1 MGWGNAVKTPSK
13 RGRLSRVAQAVQ
25 HNWRPKFAPGIVD
38 WEHLV
43 SLDFETYYDDEYT
56 LKKLSTSEYI
66 RDPRFE
72 AIMCGVKIGTGKTV
86 VVRGDEL
93 AEYLA
98 KIDWTTHDL
107 LCHHAHFDGFILSH
121 HYGIVPRRYYC
132 SLSMARGWLS
142 NDVGAGLD
150 EVSKYFGRG
159 GKVDEGKALIN
170 MKGVH
175 LKDMHPEVY
184 RKGSEYCAGDVDEML
199 LCFKDLLP
207 DFSERELELIDVT
220 VQMFTCPVLK
230 LDEARALKALKTEIA
245 ERKALILAVA
255 PKAITLDQIEA
266 SWRSDW
272 KKLAG
277 SGPVANEETFR
288 EFVGKKIIGSNTR
301 FAALLEAE
309 GVDPPLKISPTW
321 IKKSEDE
328 RDDGKKYTFA
338 FAATDPAFMELLDD
352 ADPKVR
358 ALCEARVAVKST
370 SNIAKTERFLRSG
383 KGGRSMPVYYKFAG
397 AHTWRFGG
405 GDKQNWQNLKRGGE
419 LRQSIKAPKGY
430 VLVVGDSSQI
440 EARVNAWLW
449 DQHDLVAAFR
459 LGEDIY
465 SLFATE
471 NIYGVKV
478 TKADKERRHVGKTAI
493 LGLGYQMGAKKFR
506 ATLARGVG
514 GPAVHISEEAAQMIV
529 NAYRKRYSAIRNG
542 WSICESIIEDMYT
555 GRQGEYKCLRWE
567 KETIWLPN
575 GMRLKYPKLRKNEN
589 DEWVYS
595 RKGNLI
601 KLYGGILCENI
612 VQALARIIVAAE
624 QLLAIAA
631 VYPVVMTTHDEV
643 VTCVPKARAKACEK
657 FMQECLRQPPEW
669 APDLPVT
676 CETGYAENYS
686 K

>member
-1 MGWGNAVKTPSK
+1 MGWGSALKNPTK
-13 RGRLSRVAQAVQ
+13 RGRLTQTASVVRAA
-25 HNWRPKFAPGIVD
+25 WRPLFEPAVID
-38 WEHLV
+38 WDHLV
-43 SLDFETYYDDEYT
+43 SLDFETYYDDDYT
-56 LKKLSTSEYI
+56 LKKLATSEYI

-72 AIMCGVKIGTGKTV
+72 TLMCGIKIGRKGKTKV
-86 VVRGDEL
+86 YRGGDEL
-93 AEYLA
+93 RAALA
-98 KIDWTTHDL
+98 AIDWTTHDV
-107 LCHHAHFDGFILSH
+107 LCHHTHFDGLILSH
-121 HYGIVPRRYYC
+121 YYGVIPRRYYC

-150 EVSKYFGRG
+150 EVSKHFGRG
-159 GKVDEGKALIN
+159 GKVDEGRALVN
-170 MKGVH
+170 MKGVR
-175 LKDMHPEVY
+175 LKDMHKEVY
-184 RKGSEYCAGDVDEML
+184 RKGAEYCAGDVDEML
-199 LCFKDLLP
+199 ACFQDLLP
-207 DFSERELELIDVT
+207 NISQREMDLIDVT
-220 VQMFTCPVLK
+220 VQMLTCPVLQ
-230 LDEARALKALKTEIA
+230 LDEARALKALKAEIA

-255 PKAITLDQIEA
+255 PEGITLDQIDT

-272 KKLAG
+272 KKTGLPAP
-277 SGPVANEETFR
+277 SEAFR
-288 EFVGKKIIGSNTR
+288 EFVGKKIIGSNAR

-309 GVDPPLKISPTW
+309 GVDPPIKISPTW
-321 IKKSEDE
+321 IKKNEDE
-328 RDDGKKYTFA
+328 RDDAKKYTYA

-383 KGGRSMPVYYKFAG
+383 KNGRRMPVYYKYAG

-419 LRQSIKAPKGY
+419 LRQSILAPKGY
-430 VLVVGDSSQI
+430 RLVVGDSSQI

-449 DQHDLVAAFR
+449 GQEDLVEAFR
-459 LGEDIY
+459 RGEDIY
-465 SLFATE
+465 SLFASE
-471 NIYGVKV
+471 NIYGTLV
-478 TKADKERRHVGKTAI
+478 TKADKEKRHVGKTAI
-493 LGLGYQMGAKKFR
+493 LGLGFQMGAKKFR

-514 GPAVHISEEAAQMIV
+514 GPAVHISEEVAQMV
-529 NAYRKRYSAIRNG
+529 VTAYRRRYSKIKEG
-542 WSICESIIEDMYT
+542 WGICEDIIQDMYS

-575 GMRLKYPKLRKNEN
+575 GMRLKYPKLRKNE
-589 DEWVYS
+589 DGDWVYS
-595 RKGNLI
+595 RKGNII

-624 QLLAIAA
+624 QLLDIAA

-643 VTCVPKARAKACEK
+643 VACVPAKQAKACER
-657 FMQECLRQPPEW
+657 FMQACLRKAPTW

-676 CETGYAENYS
+676 CETGHAVNYS